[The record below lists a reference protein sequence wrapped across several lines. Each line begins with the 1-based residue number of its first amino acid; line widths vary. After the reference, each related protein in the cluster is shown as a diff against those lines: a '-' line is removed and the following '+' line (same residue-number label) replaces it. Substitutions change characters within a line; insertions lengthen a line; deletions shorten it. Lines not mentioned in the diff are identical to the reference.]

1 MRSRR
6 AAAQGGEMKRY
17 QAHID
22 YSPTDWLERDGFRSL
37 VAAVKWITRLR
48 LGVRC
53 HVTDERGVVCYE
65 RP

>member
-1 MRSRR
+1 
-6 AAAQGGEMKRY
+6 MKRY